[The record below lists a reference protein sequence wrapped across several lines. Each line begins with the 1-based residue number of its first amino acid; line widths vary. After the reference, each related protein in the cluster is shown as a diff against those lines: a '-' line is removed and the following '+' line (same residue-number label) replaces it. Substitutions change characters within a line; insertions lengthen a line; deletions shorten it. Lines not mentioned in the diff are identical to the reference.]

1 MIQLL
6 VLAAALLAL
15 PQSNKPA
22 DKSAGSPAA
31 KPAKV
36 AVTYLTAWPAPAN
49 KEATLTDIEKLCKAR
64 TPEMS
69 TQAKD
74 ALVGGGAATVPFL
87 LDRLG
92 REKDDAAL
100 KRVREVLLEVTAADQ
115 TRLLAKEFDGKAA
128 PVRVFCLH
136 RAASFPDAGIRP
148 AAEASWKR
156 IEKAGD
162 KVDADERYAAALC
175 LASAGSTVGLD
186 ILMDAAKKSWDKF
199 GVEIRAALEGVRGP
213 EASKLVADKLEG
225 ADQKQKVAVLHML
238 AGCGDKSAMPRVRF
252 FLDDDDNQVRVAA
265 INACRGIVD
274 GAPPEEQMPVFEA
287 IESAKKWKERVW

>member
-1 MIQLL
+1 MIPIL
-6 VLAAALLAL
+6 VIAAALLPW
-15 PQSNKPA
+15 PQSEKA
-22 DKSAGSPAA
+22 AA
-31 KPAKV
+31 KPAAAKAPV
-36 AVTYLTAWPAPAN
+36 VYLTAWPAPAN
-49 KEATLTDIEKLCKAR
+49 KEATLTDVEKLCKAR

-74 ALVGGGAATVPFL
+74 ALVGGGAACVPFL

-92 REKDDAAL
+92 REKDEAAV
-100 KRVREVLLEVTAADQ
+100 KRVREVLLEVTSADQ
-115 TRLLAKEFDGKAA
+115 TRLLAKEFDGKA
-128 PVRVFCLH
+128 PTVRVFCLH
-136 RAASFPDAGIRP
+136 RASSFPDAGIRQ
-148 AAEASWKR
+148 AAESSWKR

-162 KVDADERYAAALC
+162 KVEADERYAAALC
-175 LASAGSTVGLD
+175 LASAGSIGGLD
-186 ILMDAAKKSWDKF
+186 NLMEAAKKSWDKN

-213 EASKLVADKLEG
+213 EASKQVADKLEG

-274 GAPPEEQMPVFEA
+274 GAPPEEQLPVFEA

>member
-1 MIQLL
+1 MIPIL
-6 VLAAALLAL
+6 VFASALLPVL
-15 PQSNKPA
+15 QS
-22 DKSAGSPAA
+22 DKPAA
-31 KPAKV
+31 KPPERAKAPV
-36 AVTYLTAWPAPAN
+36 AYLSAWPAPAN
-49 KEATLTDIEKLCKAR
+49 KDATLTDVEKLCKAR
-64 TPEMS
+64 TPEMGA
-69 TQAKD
+69 QAKD
-74 ALVGGGAATVPFL
+74 ALVAGGAASVPFL

-92 REKDDAAL
+92 KERDEAAV
-100 KRVREVLLEVTAADQ
+100 KRVRDVLLEVTGADQ
-115 TRLLAKEFDGKAA
+115 TRLLAKEFDTKPA

-136 RAASFPDAGIRP
+136 RAATFPDAAIRP

-162 KVDADERYAAALC
+162 KVEADERYAAALC

-186 ILMDAAKKSWDKF
+186 MLMDAAKRSWDKN

-213 EASKLVADKLEG
+213 EASQQVAGKLEG

-238 AGCGDKSAMPRVRF
+238 AGCGDKTAMPRVRF